1 MPYLVNLSKPKPIE
15 QKGFQIKHTS
25 KFQTKTRATTGLRN
39 ASASKS
45 FSTGQN
51 VMHDFYVG
59 NGARSEELEDTQSSS
74 MKSTLDL
81 EPHLVKEYMQSG
93 VAKPCDKYYEQ

>member
-1 MPYLVNLSKPKPIE
+1 
-15 QKGFQIKHTS
+15 
-25 KFQTKTRATTGLRN
+25 
-39 ASASKS
+39 
-45 FSTGQN
+45 
-51 VMHDFYVG
+51 MHDFYVG

-93 VAKPCDKYYEQ
+93 VAKPCDKYYEQWISPI